1 MKMHMKARRFVIPV
15 SAVIVAAALAAIGG
29 WLALDYVAHAQTSL
43 PAPANVQVVN
53 GDQPGQ
59 VVVSWDPVDGASGY
73 AIRWVNNDLAWEV
86 HRAGQ
91 DWRKL
96 IQSLEV
102 AGGETA
108 TRTLTIKSG
117 AAGEVQYAFAVGSKS
132 GPAAKPGSWSAWRF
146 LDVPGAGGVPGGD
159 VEVLSAA
166 LSIIRHATA
175 LDAVGSVATHAGM
188 TRDSLGKSAQEIA
201 KRRAALNQQLVIL
214 ADYGHADRVGRIRT
228 LANRL
233 VFNVVQIQTG
243 RAALGQALR
252 SENASRVQLGANSAR
267 LSPAADASQDNQFY
281 RLVTNV
287 GDGSAGSE
295 NLSKG
300 DILAHTHTYS
310 LSSNVVL
317 GHTLLLVASLMQE
330 PTYVARI
337 RETYDSVAG
346 RLGRDVEYLRENP
359 VPELGPGILDLAE
372 DVRDARVGDDQDDY
386 FVRLEKRLVLTVAE
400 RALIEAN
407 AKTLD
412 QLLCEVDALAVVAQG
427 KQPTETCPA
436 DDAAP
441 GVPGVTANQIEFG
454 QSAAF
459 TGPSAELGLGMRLG
473 IEAAFREAN
482 QAGGVNGRMLAL
494 TPRDDGYE
502 PDRAFANTRRLI
514 ENEQVFALI
523 GAVGTPTSRAASPVA
538 HAAGVPFIAPF
549 TGAQLLREPQLTN
562 VLNLRASYHQETEKM
577 VDYLA
582 RAGKTKVAVL
592 YQNDSYGIDGLNG
605 VRQAV
610 DKREGIDLVASWL
623 YRRNTQAVKSAVYRI
638 AEAEPE
644 AVIMV
649 GTHHPSAAAVKML
662 RAELEPDPVFMSVS
676 FVGSNALADALGDAG
691 AGVHVTQVVPLPA
704 GDSIPVLADY
714 RAALAAYN
722 SQAEP
727 GFVSLE
733 GYLAGRLA
741 IAGLELCGPA
751 VSRECFLDA
760 VQNAGTIDLNGFK
773 LTFGPRDNQGSDAV
787 FQTVLGA
794 DGQYDPV
801 D

>member
-1 MKMHMKARRFVIPV
+1 MKMQMKTRRFVIPV
-15 SAVIVAAALAAIGG
+15 SAVIVAAVLAVIGG

-59 VVVSWDPVDGASGY
+59 VVVSWDPVDGATGY

-132 GPAAKPGSWSAWRF
+132 GPAAKPGSWSAWQF
-146 LDVPGAGGVPGGD
+146 LDVPAASVPVSD
-159 VEVLSAA
+159 VEILAAA

-175 LDAVGSVATHAGM
+175 LDSVGSVATHAGM

-201 KRRAALNQQLVIL
+201 KRRAALNQQLGIL

-233 VFNVVQIQTG
+233 VANVGRIQTG
-243 RAALGQALR
+243 RLPLFEALR
-252 SENASRVQLGANSAR
+252 LENASRVQLRQANTTR
-267 LSPAADASQDNQFY
+267 LFPAANASRDNQFY

-295 NLSKG
+295 NLSKN
-300 DILAHTHTYS
+300 DILRYTHSSS
-310 LSSNVVL
+310 LSSNVEL
-317 GHTLLLVASLMQE
+317 GHILLLVASLMQD

-346 RLGRDVEYLRENP
+346 GVDRDVEYLRENP
-359 VPELGPGILDLAE
+359 VSGLGPGILALAE
-372 DVRDARVGDDQDDY
+372 NVRDAGGGAGQDDY
-386 FVRLEKRLVLTVAE
+386 FVRLENRLELSVAE

-459 TGPSAELGLGMRLG
+459 TGPSKELGEGMRDG
-473 IEAAFREAN
+473 IQAAFQEAN
-482 QAGGVNGRMLAL
+482 RAGGVNGRTL
-494 TPRDDGYE
+494 TLTSLNDGYE
-502 PDRAFANTRRLI
+502 TDAAFANTRRLI
-514 ENEQVFALI
+514 EDEQVFALI

-549 TGAQLLREPQLTN
+549 TGAQLLRDDELTN
-562 VLNLRASYHQETEKM
+562 VLNYRASYHQETEKM
-577 VDYLA
+577 VAHLEA
-582 RAGKTKVAVL
+582 QGIAKVAVL
-592 YQNDSYGIDGLNG
+592 YQNDSYGQDGLEG
-605 VRQAV
+605 VKLALA
-610 DKREGIDLVASWL
+610 KRDDMNLVESWY
-623 YRRNTQAVKSAVYRI
+623 YRRNTSAVESAVFKI

-644 AVIMV
+644 AVIII
-649 GTHHPSAAAVKML
+649 GAYAPTARAIEKL
-662 RAELEPDPVFMSVS
+662 RAKLGADTIFMAVS
-676 FVGSNALADALGDAG
+676 FVGSNALADELGSAG
-691 AGVHVTQVVPLPA
+691 AGVYVTQVVPLPDDA
-704 GDSIPVLADY
+704 ANSTVAKY
-714 RAALAAYN
+714 RAALAAYDA
-722 SQAEP
+722 SAEP

-741 IAGLELCGPA
+741 IAVLEDCGPDVTRA
-751 VSRECFLDA
+751 CFLKVTQSARAFD
-760 VQNAGTIDLNGFK
+760 VDDITLQY
-773 LTFGPRDNQGSDAV
+773 GPGDNQGSDTV
-787 FQTVLGA
+787 YLTVLGA